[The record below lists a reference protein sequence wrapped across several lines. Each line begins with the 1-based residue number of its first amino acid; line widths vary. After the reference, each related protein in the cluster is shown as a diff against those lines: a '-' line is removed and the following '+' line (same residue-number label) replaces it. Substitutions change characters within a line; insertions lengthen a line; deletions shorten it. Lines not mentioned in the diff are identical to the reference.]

1 MARKDGIETEMELN
15 TKFRLE
21 MQEKER
27 RSAWVQ
33 RKCIAVGM
41 ALSTIIYK
49 LGGWAFDNFPAIR
62 AAMEAYQRAKNGQ

>member
-1 MARKDGIETEMELN
+1 MAKRDDIETEVELN

-27 RSAWVQ
+27 RAAWVQ

-49 LGGWAFDNFPAIR
+49 IGGWAFDNFPALR
-62 AAMEAYQRAKNGQ
+62 AAIEAYQKAKNGQ